1 VTDVSTPPTDQAAT
15 ATAGRLQAIR
25 GMNDVLPDDAPLWEF
40 FEDTV
45 RDVFRQYGYRNIRTP
60 IVEKTELFVRGV
72 GEVTDIVE
80 KEMYTFDDNGES
92 LSLRPE
98 GTAPTVRA
106 ALEHNLLYD
115 GPKRLW
121 YSGPLFRHERPQK
134 GRYREYHT
142 FGAEALGFAG
152 PDIDIELL
160 VMVQR
165 LWQRLGLA
173 GFTLE
178 LNTIGSAAERRAF
191 RERLVAYFQKAPDLL
206 DADAQR
212 RLHTN
217 PLRILDSKNPA
228 MQELIEAAPKL
239 WDTLGD
245 ESRALFEKIQDGVR
259 EAGIAY
265 RVNSRLVRGLDY
277 YNATVFEWVTTQLG
291 AQSAVCSGGRY
302 DGLFEQLG
310 GKPTPGC
317 GFGIGAERV
326 LLLLQDAGRKID
338 ADPLAYVVHLGDAAS
353 PLARRMAEALRGDGH
368 AVVVHAGGGSFKS
381 QMKKAD
387 ASGAHFALIIG
398 DDEAAAGTVAVK
410 PLRVT
415 GEQIAVPAATL
426 AAHIAQLAAQR

>member
-1 VTDVSTPPTDQAAT
+1 MANA
-15 ATAGRLQAIR
+15 LQAVR
-25 GMNDVLPDDAPLWEF
+25 GMNDVLPDEAPLWEY
-40 FEDTV
+40 FEETV
-45 RDVFRQYGYRNIRTP
+45 RGVFRHYGYRNIRTP

-72 GEVTDIVE
+72 GQMTDIVE

-134 GRYREYHT
+134 GRYRQYDT

-165 LWQRLGLA
+165 LWQRLGLTDI
-173 GFTLE
+173 TLE
-178 LNTIGSAAERRAF
+178 LNTIGSADERRMF
-191 RERLVAYFQKAPDLL
+191 REQLITHFQRTPDLL

-212 RLHTN
+212 RLHSN

-228 MQELIEAAPKL
+228 MQEMIEAAPKL
-239 WDTLGD
+239 WDSLG
-245 ESRALFEKIQDGVR
+245 EPSRALFQEIQEGVR
-259 EAGIAY
+259 EAGIPY
-265 RVNSRLVRGLDY
+265 RINPRLVRGLDY
-277 YNATVFEWVTTQLG
+277 YNATVFEWVTTRLG

-317 GFGIGAERV
+317 GFGIGASRV
-326 LLLLQDAGRKID
+326 LLLLQEGGRKVDD
-338 ADPLAYVVHLGDAAS
+338 APLAYVVHAGAAAG
-353 PLARRMAEALRGDGH
+353 PLARRVAETLRDHGH
-368 AVVVHAGGGSFKS
+368 AVVVHAGGGSFKA

-387 ASGAHFALIIG
+387 ASGARFALVIG

-410 PLRVT
+410 PLRVP
-415 GEQIAVPAATL
+415 GEQVAVPVATINDHL
-426 AAHIAQLAAQR
+426 AQSANDG